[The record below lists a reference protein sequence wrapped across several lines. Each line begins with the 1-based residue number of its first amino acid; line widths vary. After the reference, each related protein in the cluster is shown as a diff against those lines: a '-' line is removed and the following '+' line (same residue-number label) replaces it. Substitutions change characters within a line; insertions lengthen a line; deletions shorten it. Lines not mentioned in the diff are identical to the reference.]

1 MDVCFGCG
9 EFQCRGLLSCSTA
22 AGPFATEGAT
32 TRRVRGASLTEAQ
45 RDSLT
50 PDQVVKAFL
59 DGNARF
65 VSGTQRDRDFLG
77 EMKSSAEG
85 QYPALIVLSCIDSRT
100 PVEVI
105 SDLGIGDTF
114 NAKVAGNAVN
124 DDILGSMEYACA
136 VAGAKAVLVM
146 GHTSCGAIKGAI
158 DNVVLGNLTLLLAR
172 FKTAIDETVYEGSQ
186 NLEERRL
193 RRRGRTNAGP
203 EVGSTGARA
212 QRGTGQPRGRGEDQ
226 DRRFDVR
233 HRLGDGDPDLT
244 RRSAGAVRRRVPD
257 RASGRDRDR
266 LQARNTSRPRTNH
279 RRPTST
285 FPDTF

>member
-1 MDVCFGCG
+1 M
-9 EFQCRGLLSCSTA
+9 
-22 AGPFATEGAT
+22 
-32 TRRVRGASLTEAQ
+32 RRVRGASLTEAQ

-172 FKTAIDETVYEGSQ
+172 FKTAIDETVYEGARTSKNADFVDAVARTQ
-186 NLEERRL
+186 VLKSAQQVRERS
-193 RRRGRTNAGP
+193 AG
-203 EVGSTGARA
+203 A
-212 QRGTGQPRGRGEDQ
+212 GQPRGRGEDQ

-233 HRLGDGDPDLT
+233 HRLGDGGPRLT
-244 RRSAGAVRRRVPD
+244 RRSAGRCPP
-257 RASGRDRDR
+257 
-266 LQARNTSRPRTNH
+266 PR
-279 RRPTST
+279 S
-285 FPDTF
+285 

>member
-1 MDVCFGCG
+1 M
-9 EFQCRGLLSCSTA
+9 
-22 AGPFATEGAT
+22 
-32 TRRVRGASLTEAQ
+32 RRVRGASLTEAQ

-65 VSGTQRDRDFLG
+65 LSGTQRDRDFLG

-172 FKTAIDETVYEGSQ
+172 FKTAIDETVYEGSRTSKNSAFVDAVARTQ
-186 NLEERRL
+186 ALKSAQQVRERSAVLANLEAEGKIRIV
-193 RRRGRTNAGP
+193 A
-203 EVGSTGARA
+203 SMYDIA
-212 QRGTGQPRGRGEDQ
+212 
-226 DRRFDVR
+226 
-233 HRLGDGDPDLT
+233 
-244 RRSAGAVRRRVPD
+244 SGAVTLV
-257 RASGRDRDR
+257 
-266 LQARNTSRPRTNH
+266 
-279 RRPTST
+279 
-285 FPDTF
+285 

>member
-22 AGPFATEGAT
+22 AGPFATDGAPM
-32 TRRVRGASLTEAQ
+32 RRVRGASLTEAQ

-65 VSGTQRDRDFLG
+65 LSGTQRDRDFLG

-105 SDLGIGDTF
+105 TDLGIGDTF
-114 NAKVAGNAVN
+114 NAKVAGGEVN

-136 VAGAKAVLVM
+136 VAGAKAVLVL
-146 GHTSCGAIKGAI
+146 GHTACGAIKGAI

-172 FKTAIDETVYEGSQ
+172 FKAAIDATVFEGPRTSKNAAFVDAVARTQILNSVEQVRQRSQ
-186 NLEERRL
+186 VLAGLEAEGKIEIVGL
-193 RRRGRTNAGP
+193 MYD
-203 EVGSTGARA
+203 VGSGVVTL
-212 QRGTGQPRGRGEDQ
+212 
-226 DRRFDVR
+226 V
-233 HRLGDGDPDLT
+233 
-244 RRSAGAVRRRVPD
+244 
-257 RASGRDRDR
+257 
-266 LQARNTSRPRTNH
+266 
-279 RRPTST
+279 
-285 FPDTF
+285 

>member
-22 AGPFATEGAT
+22 AGPFATDGASM
-32 TRRVRGASLTEAQ
+32 RRVRGASLTEAQ

-65 VSGTQRDRDFLG
+65 LSGTQRDRDFLG

-114 NAKVAGNAVN
+114 NAKVAGGAVN

-172 FKTAIDETVYEGSQ
+172 FKTAIDETVYEGSRTSKNPAFVDAVARTQ
-186 NLEERRL
+186 VLKSAQQVRERSAVLANLEAEGKIRIV
-193 RRRGRTNAGP
+193 A
-203 EVGSTGARA
+203 SMYDIA
-212 QRGTGQPRGRGEDQ
+212 
-226 DRRFDVR
+226 
-233 HRLGDGDPDLT
+233 
-244 RRSAGAVRRRVPD
+244 SGAVTLV
-257 RASGRDRDR
+257 
-266 LQARNTSRPRTNH
+266 
-279 RRPTST
+279 
-285 FPDTF
+285 

>member
-1 MDVCFGCG
+1 M
-9 EFQCRGLLSCSTA
+9 
-22 AGPFATEGAT
+22 P
-32 TRRVRGASLTEAQ
+32 RVRGASLTEAQ

-65 VSGTQRDRDFLG
+65 VSGRQRDRDFLG

-136 VAGAKAVLVM
+136 VAGAKVILVM

-172 FKTAIDETVYEGSQ
+172 FKAAVDATAYEGVRTSKNAAFVDAVARTQ
-186 NLEERRL
+186 VLKSAQQVRQRSVVLAKLEAEGKIRI
-193 RRRGRTNAGP
+193 
-203 EVGSTGARA
+203 VGSMY
-212 QRGTGQPRGRGEDQ
+212 
-226 DRRFDVR
+226 DV
-233 HRLGDGDPDLT
+233 G
-244 RRSAGAVRRRVPD
+244 
-257 RASGRDRDR
+257 SGVVT
-266 LQARNTSRPRTNH
+266 LV
-279 RRPTST
+279 
-285 FPDTF
+285 

>member
-1 MDVCFGCG
+1 MDVCSGCG

-22 AGPFATEGAT
+22 AGPFAPAGAAVKE
-32 TRRVRGASLTEAQ
+32 RVRGASLTEAQ

-50 PDQVVKAFL
+50 PDQVVQAFMN
-59 DGNARF
+59 GNERF
-65 VSGTQRDRDFLG
+65 LGGRQRDRDFLG

-136 VAGAKAVLVM
+136 VAGAKVVLVL

-172 FKTAIDETVYEGSQ
+172 FKAAIDDTPYEGERTSKNAAFVDAVARTQ
-186 NLEERRL
+186 VRKSVQQIRQRSRVLADLEAEGKIRM
-193 RRRGRTNAGP
+193 
-203 EVGSTGARA
+203 VGSMYDVATGVV
-212 QRGTGQPRGRGEDQ
+212 TL
-226 DRRFDVR
+226 V
-233 HRLGDGDPDLT
+233 
-244 RRSAGAVRRRVPD
+244 
-257 RASGRDRDR
+257 
-266 LQARNTSRPRTNH
+266 
-279 RRPTST
+279 
-285 FPDTF
+285 

>member
-136 VAGAKAVLVM
+136 VAGAKAVLIM

-172 FKTAIDETVYEGSQ
+172 FKTAIDETVYDGSRTSKNADFVDAVARTQ
-186 NLEERRL
+186 VLKSAQQVRERSAVLANLETEGKIRIV
-193 RRRGRTNAGP
+193 A
-203 EVGSTGARA
+203 SMY
-212 QRGTGQPRGRGEDQ
+212 DI
-226 DRRFDVR
+226 
-233 HRLGDGDPDLT
+233 
-244 RRSAGAVRRRVPD
+244 
-257 RASGRDRDR
+257 ASGTVT
-266 LQARNTSRPRTNH
+266 LI
-279 RRPTST
+279 
-285 FPDTF
+285 